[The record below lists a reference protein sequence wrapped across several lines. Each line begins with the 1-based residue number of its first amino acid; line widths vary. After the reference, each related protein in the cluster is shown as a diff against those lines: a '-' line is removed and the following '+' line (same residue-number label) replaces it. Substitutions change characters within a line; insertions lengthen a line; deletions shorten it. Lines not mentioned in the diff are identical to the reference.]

1 MALTLEQYGAWL
13 DGRDLPWP
21 APPPVEA
28 PRAKPHLERLPKVRA
43 VLWNIY
49 GTLMSLPPHGELLF
63 IHPQDFVQ
71 EMALEKT
78 IAEFKMWG
86 SMTRKPGQPHNYM
99 SKVYE
104 DLLDMQR
111 LAPGVPG
118 EHFPEILADRIW
130 DGVVKRLMQK
140 DYHFDTSF
148 YGALNQFAQKIA
160 FFYHSSLQPASCYH
174 NADVALVGLSSGGIT
189 QGLLADAQCFTCTQ
203 LQRGLNTQGC
213 MASLDMLFPL
223 QYRFLSYDAHGK
235 KPSPRLFHRAIE
247 KLAERGIKPNEILHV
262 GSNIERDI
270 GPAKKLGMRTAL
282 FAGDKA
288 SLVATLEHFKNP
300 ATKPDL
306 MLTDL
311 AQIEEVVG

>member
-13 DGRDLPWP
+13 DGRGLPWP
-21 APPPVEA
+21 APPPIDT
-28 PRAKPHLERLPKVRA
+28 PRAKPHLERMPKVRA
-43 VLWNIY
+43 VLWTVY
-49 GTLMSLPPHGELLF
+49 GTLLSIPPHGELLF
-63 IHPQDFVQ
+63 QHPQDFVQ

-99 SKVYE
+99 NKVFQ
-104 DLLDMQR
+104 DLLDLQR

-118 EHFPEILADRIW
+118 EHHPEILADRIW

-140 DYHFDTSF
+140 DYHFDTGF
-148 YGALNQFAQKIA
+148 YGALNLFAQKIA
-160 FFYHSSLQPASCYH
+160 FFYHSSLQATTCYH
-174 NADVALVGLSSGGIT
+174 NADVALVDVSSGGMI

-203 LQRGLNTQGC
+203 LQRGLNALGC
-213 MASLDMLFPL
+213 MSSLDMLLPV
-223 QYRFLSYDAHGK
+223 QYRFLSYDVHGR
-235 KPSPRLFHRAIE
+235 KPSKRLLSRAIE
-247 KLAERGIKPNEILHV
+247 KLAERGIQPSEILHV

-270 GPAKKLGMRTAL
+270 APAKKMGMKTAL

-288 SLVATLEHFKNP
+288 SLVATPEHCKNP

-311 AQIEEVVG
+311 AQIGEVVG